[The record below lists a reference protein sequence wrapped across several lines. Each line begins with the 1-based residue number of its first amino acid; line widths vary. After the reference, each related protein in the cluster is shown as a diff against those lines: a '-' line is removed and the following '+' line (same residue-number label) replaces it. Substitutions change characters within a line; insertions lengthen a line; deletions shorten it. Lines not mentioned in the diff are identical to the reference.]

1 MHHIAGQVYSDGS
14 SLSRNSSDS
23 YRGAGLLHQ
32 QSQQDP
38 AILPGGPLLSSN
50 EIKLCTSLNL
60 PPTRY
65 ITLKTVLL
73 SGASLN
79 NIPTPQENFIK
90 KYLMRAG
97 WLSSASSS

>member
-1 MHHIAGQVYSDGS
+1 MHHIAGQAYSDGS
-14 SLSRNSSDS
+14 SLNKSSSDS

-38 AILPGGPLLSSN
+38 AIQPGGPLLSSN

-79 NIPTPQENFIK
+79 TPTPQENFVK
-90 KYLMRAG
+90 KYLMKAG